1 MCVCAHASVCVC
13 VCGGGG
19 GLCAC
24 ECGVSM
30 RCEIWAQ
37 PRKTL
42 FTAVVAHSSSRSFMP
57 SEHVRAYA
65 AWAIITHQCTLIVL
79 YMVVYLVLCVCEA
92 RYGGF

>member
-1 MCVCAHASVCVC
+1 MCVCAHASVCMCVC
-13 VCGGGG
+13 VCVGGGG
-19 GLCAC
+19 G
-24 ECGVSM
+24 GG
-30 RCEIWAQ
+30 